1 MIAMVGGAT
10 SLRMMLVIAAAV
22 SLPLMAARADPNQK
36 DADAAWK
43 IAGQCASAA
52 FKKYPDYTP
61 EGNAKREAARLECL
75 RNHKLPTPSPTATG
89 GPQ

>member
-1 MIAMVGGAT
+1 MMVAI
-10 SLRMMLVIAAAV
+10 VVAV
-22 SLPLMAARADPNQK
+22 SLPLMGVRADPNQK

-43 IAGQCASAA
+43 TAGQCAREA
-52 FKKYPDYTP
+52 FKKYPDYTQ

-75 RNHKLPTPSPTATG
+75 RDHKLPTPTAAG